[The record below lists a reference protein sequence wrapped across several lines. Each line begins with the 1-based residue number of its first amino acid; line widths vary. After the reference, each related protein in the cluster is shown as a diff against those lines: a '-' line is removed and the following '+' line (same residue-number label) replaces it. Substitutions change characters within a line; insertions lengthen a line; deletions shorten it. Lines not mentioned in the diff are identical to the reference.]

1 MLYAAVTVETED
13 DTRALDVDTGGSA
26 VIINCSCAETVQQ
39 YQRGGECTVTM
50 GNRSV
55 SNSNTRSC
63 S

>member
-26 VIINCSCAETVQQ
+26 VIIYCSCAETVQP
-39 YQRGGECTVTM
+39 YQRGGECTVTL

-55 SNSNTRSC
+55 SNNNNKDM
-63 S
+63 